1 MELDHSGAGFAKQMK
16 RALKSA
22 APLALLIGEAEAS
35 SGQLQLKNLQT
46 NSSELVELHQLP
58 GLIDAALLN

>member
-1 MELDHSGAGFAKQMK
+1 MK

-46 NSSELVELHQLP
+46 NSSELVELHQLA
-58 GLIDAALLN
+58 GLIVS